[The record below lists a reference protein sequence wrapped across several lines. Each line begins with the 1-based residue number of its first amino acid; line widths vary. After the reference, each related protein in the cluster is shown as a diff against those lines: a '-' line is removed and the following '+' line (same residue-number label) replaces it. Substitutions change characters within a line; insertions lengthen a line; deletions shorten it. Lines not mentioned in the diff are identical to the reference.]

1 MLHPGRSDDACDVI
15 IAMGAAV
22 WPGGRPSPALRR
34 RTLHA
39 VQALHAGRG
48 ARLVVTGGLG
58 KHPPAEAQV
67 MRQLAHDAGVPPAC
81 ILVEDRATSTLQ
93 SALYCTRLLRQ
104 HGWSSALIVTDR
116 YHLPRALL
124 VFRSLGIRAL
134 GSAPTGSRYS
144 RRLWKECYYRLR
156 EILAF
161 AWYAVLSLGLRLR
174 RLGRGTAPTG
184 DV

>member
-1 MLHPGRSDDACDVI
+1 MLHSGRSDDACDVI

-93 SALYCTRLLRQ
+93 SAIYCTRLLRQ

-116 YHLPRALL
+116 YHLPRPCWCFAASASGPWVVLQPA
-124 VFRSLGIRAL
+124 VTIPGASGRSAI
-134 GSAPTGSRYS
+134 TGCEKSWLSRGMRY
-144 RRLWKECYYRLR
+144 
-156 EILAF
+156 
-161 AWYAVLSLGLRLR
+161 
-174 RLGRGTAPTG
+174 
-184 DV
+184 